1 MFLQGTIQALQLLQ
15 EERNKKTR
23 LREER
28 LRTQAATQ
36 GDNPDEVMLRR
47 KRERE
52 ESRKRAEFEEKRREK
67 HLEIVA
73 RLLEE
78 EKMKTR
84 SEKRAEKA
92 HWQGR
97 WPHDATQQ
105 NGTRKREGECKA
117 KLRGLKTKET
127 EDNEGVHPAISSND
141 EAVLE
146 RGGEEV
152 VESSCD
158 EYDGDE
164 REGERREGEASGE
177 TLAQPEI
184 NGLWSL
190 HSETAAQQSHK
201 IEEEGEE
208 GEEVKDGGTK
218 GRKKERSKLEQ
229 KTLTG
234 VIDNLRQ
241 SIVKRQVVAGR
252 EFKVSPIPT
261 SACWL

>member
-1 MFLQGTIQALQLLQ
+1 MQ

-36 GDNPDEVMLRR
+36 GHNPDEVMLRR

-52 ESRKRAEFEEKRREK
+52 ESRKRARFEEKRREK

-78 EKMKTR
+78 DKMKSR
-84 SEKRAEKA
+84 SEKMGEKA
-92 HWQGR
+92 HWQG
-97 WPHDATQQ
+97 PHDATQQ
-105 NGTRKREGECKA
+105 NGMRKREGERKA
-117 KLRGLKTKET
+117 KLRGLNTKQT
-127 EDNEGVHPAISSND
+127 EDNNEGAHPAISSND

-146 RGGEEV
+146 RGGGEV
-152 VESSCD
+152 VESSSD

-164 REGERREGEASGE
+164 REGERGEGEASGE

-190 HSETAAQQSHK
+190 HSETAAQQSLK
-201 IEEEGEE
+201 IEEQEEEEGE
-208 GEEVKDGGTK
+208 GEEVKDRGRK
-218 GRKKERSKLEQ
+218 RRKKERSKLEQ
-229 KTLTG
+229 KMLTG

-241 SIVKRQVVAGR
+241 SIVKKQVAAGR
-252 EFKVSPIPT
+252 EFKVSPVPA
-261 SACWL
+261 SAC